1 MNLEIEA
8 LHPNA
13 AHIARRAAKAQLFP
27 PSSKSQCTRGHGPKC
42 VSTIPGQSP
51 SQLPE
56 NNFIFYPIVL

>member
-27 PSSKSQCTRGHGPKC
+27 PSSESQCTRGHGPKC
-42 VSTIPGQSP
+42 VSTIPGQSL
-51 SQLPE
+51 SQLPKH
-56 NNFIFYPIVL
+56 NFILYPNVL